1 MEELRYIPHM
11 KTLMVAVVLAG
22 SLAGGALAQDFVAP
36 KPSTPNVPLTK
47 EPLQQRPSVGG
58 IVAEIFNVKKPW
70 QLLNPAAPKE
80 YGDGRKMVSYSEK
93 DPGKPKGFIVA
104 SVEW

>member
-1 MEELRYIPHM
+1 M
-11 KTLMVAVVLAG
+11 KTLMATAALAG
-22 SLAGGALAQDFVAP
+22 MCLPGAAAQEFVAP
-36 KPSTPNVPLTK
+36 KPKPAAPLIHETGT
-47 EPLQQRPSVGG
+47 QRPTVAG

-70 QLLNPAAPKE
+70 QLVNPLAPKE

>member
-1 MEELRYIPHM
+1 M
-11 KTLMVAVVLAG
+11 KTLMAAVIVAG
-22 SLAGGALAQDFVAP
+22 SCVADAAAQEFVAP
-36 KPSTPNVPLTK
+36 KPKVDVPLVHA
-47 EPLQQRPSVGG
+47 PVQQRPTVSG

-70 QLLNPAAPKE
+70 QLVNPLAPKE
-80 YGDGRKMVSYSEK
+80 YGDGRKMVSYSEN

>member
-1 MEELRYIPHM
+1 M
-11 KTLMVAVVLAG
+11 KTLMAVAALAG
-22 SLAGGALAQDFVAP
+22 WCAASAAAQEFVAP
-36 KPSTPNVPLTK
+36 KPKPHVPIVH
-47 EPLQQRPSVGG
+47 EPVQHRPTVAG

-70 QLLNPAAPKE
+70 QLVNPLAPKE

-104 SVEW
+104 SIEW

>member
-1 MEELRYIPHM
+1 M
-11 KTLMVAVVLAG
+11 KRLFAMVVVAGVALAG
-22 SLAGGALAQDFVAP
+22 ARGQEFVAP
-36 KPSTPNVPLTK
+36 KPKPADPLVVHTPPNP
-47 EPLQQRPSVGG
+47 RPKIEG

-70 QLLNPAAPKE
+70 QLVNPLAPKE
-80 YGDGRKMVSYSEK
+80 YGDGRKMVSYSES